1 MNEIQCL
8 ILSSSLDYSTDL
20 ICLELE
26 NRGIKFFRLNR
37 DQFRVMGIAF
47 FIDGPE
53 LIIKSEGRSFVFNN
67 LLGNSIYFRAP
78 TFSRTYTKTYSLEE
92 QVYQSQWGAFIR
104 NLIAFDEVKWVNN
117 PVATYRA
124 ENKMYQLAKARQ
136 CRLLT
141 PETLV
146 TNDLSFVPQRQDH
159 IVKSID
165 TAIFVTQDQEMF
177 TYATALS
184 NDELFSED
192 LHLAPVCIQE
202 HLQDK
207 VDIRVTFVEDSL
219 FPFAILKNGKGIS
232 GDWRKTQ
239 KDLLEYVPISLPNDI
254 EAGLQRLMK
263 ILDLRFGGIDL
274 IQSNGQMYFIEVNP
288 TGEWCWLQLSSG
300 VPISK
305 AITNCLTAVKKENS
319 NA

>member
-1 MNEIQCL
+1 MNEVQCL
-8 ILSSSLDYSTDL
+8 VLSSSIDYSTDL

-37 DQFRVMGIAF
+37 DQFHALGIAF
-47 FIDGPE
+47 LIDGPE
-53 LIIKSEGRSFVFNN
+53 LIIRSGDRSFIFNN
-67 LLGNSIYFRAP
+67 LPGNSVYFRAP
-78 TFSRTYTKTYSLEE
+78 TFSRTFTKTYSLEE

-124 ENKMYQLAKARQ
+124 ENKMYQLTKARQ
-136 CRLLT
+136 CCLLT

-146 TNDLSFVPQRQDH
+146 TNDLRFVPQRQDY

-165 TAIFVTQDQEMF
+165 TAIFATQDQEMF

-192 LHLAPVCIQE
+192 LHLAPVCVQE

-207 VDIRVTFVEDSL
+207 VDIRVTFVEGSL

-254 EAGLQRLMK
+254 EEGLQRLMRM
-263 ILDLRFGGIDL
+263 LDLHFGGIDL

-288 TGEWCWLQLSSG
+288 TGEWCWLQLNSDAL
-300 VPISK
+300 ISA
-305 AITNCLTAVKKENS
+305 AITKCLVTVKKRI
-319 NA
+319 